1 MLLLSLLAASNH
13 RQLHSSQLMMMV
25 CPSGHRICLSLLGK
39 VTAVSSSCLFSFL
52 VFLTSSDFES
62 QLVVSYSMVCGVSFD
77 FEI

>member
-1 MLLLSLLAASNH
+1 MLPLSLLAASNH

-39 VTAVSSSCLFSFL
+39 VTAVSSSCLFC

-62 QLVVSYSMVCGVSFD
+62 QLVVYCSMVCGVSFD